1 MWQHDGYGLVV
12 FRRKN
17 HVDVC
22 EGKVAVSAKM
32 TNLLRLMEL
41 RRHGNNDPSQ
51 VRLISVAQWQLSKLG
66 NRMMSGQPFCFLLN
80 LRFTG

>member
-1 MWQHDGYGLVV
+1 MWQHDGYGLVG

-22 EGKVAVSAKM
+22 EGKIAVSAKM
-32 TNLLRLMEL
+32 TNRLRLVEL

-66 NRMMSGQPFCFLLN
+66 NRMMSGQLSCFLLN
-80 LRFTG
+80 LHFTG